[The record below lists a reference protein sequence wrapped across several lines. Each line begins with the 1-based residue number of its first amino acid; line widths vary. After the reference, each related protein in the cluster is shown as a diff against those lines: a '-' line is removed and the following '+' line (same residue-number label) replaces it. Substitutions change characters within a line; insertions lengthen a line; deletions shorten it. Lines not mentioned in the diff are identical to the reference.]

1 MDGAGWEPNDS
12 KRAAKAHAEAVAK
25 AQANPKAPPWGKVW
39 GRVDIDRG
47 RFAQQIAPKK
57 WAAVS
62 ATEYAPSK
70 PLTPRPRKRRE
81 VGFLVPFYERGRQRS
96 RQDNAPRQS
105 DITGT
110 LRFHSSAG

>member
-47 RFAQQIAPKK
+47 RALYRIGPGDIQGVPGFSREGDANKVIAPLSTVADTDQ
-57 WAAVS
+57 AAS
-62 ATEYAPSK
+62 
-70 PLTPRPRKRRE
+70 L
-81 VGFLVPFYERGRQRS
+81 
-96 RQDNAPRQS
+96 
-105 DITGT
+105 
-110 LRFHSSAG
+110 H